1 MGNSSPNNNHMFLQ
15 LTHAKMHANAYVL
28 PPSARQNTQ
37 LRDFEIKKSRK
48 AWSLAWF
55 FITVG

>member
-15 LTHAKMHANAYVL
+15 LTHAKMHANAYVC
-28 PPSARQNTQ
+28 RQCPDQNAQ